1 MLQTEFIRNLNC
13 NYERMLLEN
22 KPEEQ
27 RYQYCIVTRGGI
39 RGLLPCS
46 LRYINGQAYLYY
58 DISSTQSVAQLYAR
72 KPIGR
77 QWMRDFLW
85 GMRKIRQELGRFLL
99 DDTNLLWYP
108 EQIFQDLEKN
118 EFYFLYVPYYE
129 ENNGFGKMLDY
140 LVEHIDYED
149 EELVACVYKMH
160 EQFGMLGEAYLTERI
175 FEDGKVLDRVPEKM
189 EEKLE
194 ERVDERRN
202 ERYADAGLPE
212 AVNTRVSGI
221 DEYTKKSYEAD
232 RAAADIMPE
241 GMSDPEKESIREN
254 KKGIRYFFDGKRKK
268 QKEEREQ
275 MYNQTNRMMLGYAV
289 GEEIRYSATAHKE
302 EKEDVQSEELG
313 RTMYL
318 EENRV
323 EQEVFERLCD
333 EKGREVLRLDRQ
345 SLILGKKREEADFV
359 LEDASVS
366 RMHAR
371 ITKEKD
377 GFYLEDLNS
386 TNGTWKNGLRL
397 QPYEKRKL
405 EKEDEI
411 KLGKVVLFFR

>member
-129 ENNGFGKMLDY
+129 EDNGFGKMLDY